1 MELAL
6 EMKDSNINLSMLGY
20 EILVA
25 TFFIK
30 SSIQKK
36 DTFKHVITVFHN
48 HLFSICISFFSLFQ
62 VVYDEVTELQG
73 HVLMLIVKSKTV
85 FVGAINIQLCSVP
98 LNEEKWYPLGN
109 SII

>member
-1 MELAL
+1 MHE
-6 EMKDSNINLSMLGY
+6 SIS
-20 EILVA
+20 ILC
-25 TFFIK
+25 FCYF
-30 SSIQKK
+30 
-36 DTFKHVITVFHN
+36 
-48 HLFSICISFFSLFQ
+48 LPFQ

-73 HVLMLIVKSKTV
+73 LVLMLVVKSKTT